1 MVEAVHLN
9 RSRCQTQLAECPVM
23 DTSEFWTIIEAAR
36 SASGPDRPFA
46 EALVDELAV
55 RTKDGI
61 LRYQERFD
69 EVHDAVYRWDVWAAA
84 YLIGG
89 GCSDDSFMDFRA
101 GLIALGRDW
110 YEKAAA
116 RPDSLAE
123 HPAVIAAAEVHRD
136 EALFYEEVNYA
147 ASEAFERIT
156 GDSEDFYEAWDEYRA
171 SRNNSEQ
178 DAEGMGEDFDFD
190 DPDEMRCRLPRLTA
204 LYLRE
209 TP

>member
-1 MVEAVHLN
+1 
-9 RSRCQTQLAECPVM
+9 M

-36 SASGPDRPFA
+36 SADGPDRPFV
-46 EALVDELAV
+46 EALVDELAAL
-55 RTKDGI
+55 TKDGI

-116 RPDSLAE
+116 CPDSLAE
-123 HPAVIAAAEVHRD
+123 HPAVIAATEAHRD

-147 ASEAFERIT
+147 ASEAFKRIT
-156 GDSEDFYEAWDEYRA
+156 GDGEDFYEAWDEYRA
-171 SRNNSEQ
+171 SRDSSEQ
-178 DAEGMGEDFDFD
+178 DSEGMGEDFDFD
-190 DPDEMRCRLPRLTA
+190 DLDEMRRRLPRLAA
-204 LYLRE
+204 LYLRD

>member
-1 MVEAVHLN
+1 M
-9 RSRCQTQLAECPVM
+9 
-23 DTSEFWTIIEAAR
+23 
-36 SASGPDRPFA
+36 
-46 EALVDELAV
+46 
-55 RTKDGI
+55 
-61 LRYQERFD
+61 
-69 EVHDAVYRWDVWAAA
+69 WAAA

-116 RPDSLAE
+116 DPDSLAE

-147 ASEAFERIT
+147 ASEAFKHVT
-156 GDSEDFYEAWDEYRA
+156 GDEEDFYEAWDACRA
-171 SRNNSEQ
+171 TRGGSEQ
-178 DAEGMGEDFDFD
+178 DSGDLGEDFDFD
-190 DPDEMRCRLPRLTA
+190 DPGEMRRRLPRLAA
-204 LYLRE
+204 LYLRD